1 MVKMRLFSALIKYIR
16 NSILP
21 SRAFSVVSGSVPTWP
36 DNTVP
41 FEISQN
47 VYGKPLEVPTT
58 KMFALRR
65 THKFLAEDADVIL
78 AAIAHIELNSCIS
91 FVPFTPSG
99 TNDPTPRIVYQRP
112 AFAAG
117 VCSLSGN
124 PGYNGYVRTINL
136 EDGCY
141 VSLVFLFLSPLS
153 FIIVNRFSFYNRF
166 CFLRAFAS

>member
-1 MVKMRLFSALIKYIR
+1 
-16 NSILP
+16 
-21 SRAFSVVSGSVPTWP
+21 
-36 DNTVP
+36 
-41 FEISQN
+41 
-47 VYGKPLEVPTT
+47 
-58 KMFALRR
+58 MFALQKA
-65 THKFLAEDADVIL
+65 HKFLAEDADVIL

-99 TNDPTPRIVYQRP
+99 ANDPTPRIVYQRP

-141 VSLVFLFLSPLS
+141 VSLSFSP
-153 FIIVNRFSFYNRF
+153 FTVVNRFSFKTVSVSAEPSHRDP
-166 CFLRAFAS
+166 